1 MSESTSLPPFLKW
14 GDYKSKDQNNP
25 DIVEL
30 QVLDATPFA
39 TEYSTNVR
47 AKVKRDQAWREEIVP
62 LKSHGSNNASLLTKW
77 TAMVNKGKIKAG
89 THCTIKTHLGIS
101 KNNNPIRRFAIEL
114 R

>member
-1 MSESTSLPPFLKW
+1 MSETALTPFLKW
-14 GDYKSKDQNNP
+14 GEYKSKDHNSP

-30 QVLDATPFA
+30 QVLDPEPFA

-47 AKVKRDQAWREEIVP
+47 AQVRRAQLWREEIVP
-62 LKSHGSNNASLLTKW
+62 LKSNSSVNASLLTKW
-77 TAMVNKGKIKAG
+77 TDLVNKGKIKIG

-101 KNNNPIRRFAIEL
+101 KNDNPIRRFAIFP